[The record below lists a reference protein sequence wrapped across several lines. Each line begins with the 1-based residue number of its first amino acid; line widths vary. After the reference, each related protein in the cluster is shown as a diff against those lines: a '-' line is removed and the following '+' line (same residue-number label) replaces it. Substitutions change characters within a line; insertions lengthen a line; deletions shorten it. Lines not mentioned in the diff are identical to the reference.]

1 MDDMISRQA
10 AIDAIYETFCYAYC
24 DNCEKEMNE
33 DLCGDC
39 HRKYQNWAA
48 SKKII
53 SKTINSLPSAK
64 RDEQITSEMDEIF
77 RIASEIRLAIGC
89 NTSRECWELARKGD
103 IQRMRHGKWIDP
115 EDPTCYKCSV
125 CGEYATQEYGLT
137 EPIFWRFCPNCGAQM
152 DKEYDY
158 VSGFNRIE

>member
-1 MDDMISRQA
+1 MNEDTISRQA

-53 SKTINSLPSAK
+53 SKTINSLPSAGRQGHWIPVTERLPK
-64 RDEQITSEMDEIF
+64 LYTDVLLSVRQSYAFGEPDNWCVVGELIDKADITWATNYGFHDLLCSNGVKHTVWVSAWMP
-77 RIASEIRLAIGC
+77 LP
-89 NTSRECWELARKGD
+89 TPYKG
-103 IQRMRHGKWIDP
+103 
-115 EDPTCYKCSV
+115 
-125 CGEYATQEYGLT
+125 GEE
-137 EPIFWRFCPNCGAQM
+137 E
-152 DKEYDY
+152 
-158 VSGFNRIE
+158 